1 MKKWKHKGL
10 QLFHVLECEPTIC
23 DYRKNL
29 QRQLDA
35 LQQSL
40 DEETKAKNEQSRQ
53 RKLIEGQISDLE
65 GAVEAKEKAV
75 ADQAKTNKKLQAQVK
90 VHRIFFILDCLKICF
105 LLHYRN

>member
-1 MKKWKHKGL
+1 
-10 QLFHVLECEPTIC
+10 
-23 DYRKNL
+23 
-29 QRQLDA
+29 LDA

-90 VHRIFFILDCLKICF
+90 VHRIIFCIVYLTV
-105 LLHYRN
+105 